1 MQNGAVLRAL
11 GFFLKMAPAIV
22 LVLALESK
30 APIGSKNLSAGKTSR
45 IIQFITNF
53 LTKFALLISDRRNS
67 HVLRV
72 IEFVN
77 GA

>member
-1 MQNGAVLRAL
+1 MQQCPVLRAL
-11 GFFLKMAPAIV
+11 GFFLEMARAIV
-22 LVLALESK
+22 LVLALKSK
-30 APIGSKNLSAGKTSR
+30 APIGSENLSAGETPR

-53 LTKFALLISDRRNS
+53 LTKFALLITDRRNS
-67 HVLRV
+67 RVLRV

>member
-1 MQNGAVLRAL
+1 MQNGAIFRAL

-30 APIGSKNLSAGKTSR
+30 APVGSKNLSAGETPR

-53 LTKFALLISDRRNS
+53 LTKFALLIGDGGNS

-77 GA
+77 RA